1 MGILKDLIIKL
12 GLDSSGVDKGVNKA
26 GDSLNKLSSSVK
38 SIGVAFAA
46 AFSLGAIK
54 NFAKESLDA
63 YKTQEIAAKKLESVI
78 NATGGAIGYT
88 TKELI
93 KYAGQ
98 LQKVTTFDDD
108 ATVSAMAV
116 AASFKSIRG
125 ENFKQMISLA
135 QDLSTILGQDL
146 QSSVLQLGKALEQPE
161 VGLTMLRRSGI
172 SFSTQQIES
181 IKELTKQGKLY
192 EAQVLILAEVNSQ
205 FGGAAKNAAE
215 SSMGPLEQLSNAWG
229 DIKEGIGKAIIE
241 SGNFIKTVKQ
251 LAGVLPLFKYTGDLL
266 NDIKLA
272 GMKKGFEE
280 NFLDKINDSSKSAED
295 RIKSLKMAINST
307 KSTLDTYSENI
318 FGRSKITVGGT
329 EFSGKEALVQFKLQ
343 TYEKQR
349 LEEELAD
356 VQKKIRQQSSI
367 DNLQLTKKTI
377 KELES
382 LNESY
387 KGKVDDDSLAIRSAI
402 SGEIKSR
409 ERVIELTDEQKK
421 KIEEL
426 EKARKAAEN
435 LKAGKASIADY
446 ETLIKLNDDLLKIAK
461 SDDERLKISRENSA
475 LKTKLELINKIV
487 ERQTSGVGST
497 ALQTPKAKGI
507 TTLEREKVDI
517 SDLDTSDL
525 KGIVDEYEAQANR
538 VGEISNEMAATM
550 QGSVVSAFQ
559 ALGTAIGTMGEM
571 NAGQAIASLLNPIAD
586 MAISA
591 GTMIMMTGTAIEALK
606 ASLVSFFGGS
616 AIVAGAALVAVG
628 VAAKAGLAALASGGG
643 SGGQKSASVSGGSFL
658 GAKDYESRSEMVT
671 VQVEGKLKGSDIYI
685 SNQKE
690 ATRRR
695 NGF

>member
-12 GLDSSGVDKGVNKA
+12 GLDSSGVDKGVNQA
-26 GDSLNKLSSSVK
+26 GGSLDKLKGMVGKVGAAMGIAFGVSEIINFGKEIIGLASKTEGVKRAFDRLGMPSLMNDLKQATRGAVSEFDLMKSAVSANNFKIPLENLSSYLSFATRRAEETGQSVDYLVDSIIMGIGRK
-38 SIGVAFAA
+38 SPMILDNLGISILDIRNEMEKTGDIAKAVANIINKEMASAGSAA
-46 AFSLGAIK
+46 DTAATKFGQLSAKWDDFKTALGGGLSEGSKSPVSWLTSALETMTNYIKSETIPTWRKWLGLVNITMLGANIQ
-54 NFAKESLDA
+54 DA
-63 YKTQEIAAKKLESVI
+63 NREAEQRKLAEINSKKLAPTI
-78 NATGGAIGYT
+78 DT
-88 TKELI
+88 
-93 KYAGQ
+93 
-98 LQKVTTFDDD
+98 
-108 ATVSAMAV
+108 
-116 AASFKSIRG
+116 
-125 ENFKQMISLA
+125 
-135 QDLSTILGQDL
+135 QD
-146 QSSVLQLGKALEQPE
+146 V
-161 VGLTMLRRSGI
+161 
-172 SFSTQQIES
+172 
-181 IKELTKQGKLY
+181 
-192 EAQVLILAEVNSQ
+192 
-205 FGGAAKNAAE
+205 
-215 SSMGPLEQLSNAWG
+215 
-229 DIKEGIGKAIIE
+229 
-241 SGNFIKTVKQ
+241 
-251 LAGVLPLFKYTGDLL
+251 
-266 NDIKLA
+266 
-272 GMKKGFEE
+272 
-280 NFLDKINDSSKSAED
+280 
-295 RIKSLKMAINST
+295 
-307 KSTLDTYSENI
+307 
-318 FGRSKITVGGT
+318 
-329 EFSGKEALVQFKLQ
+329 
-343 TYEKQR
+343 TYEKALSEIVRMQKVILDPKQYTAANLAYLQAMQMRKSEFDKSYAAEIEAKQVLADKAKEESEAIKKAAEAEAKKR
-349 LEEELAD
+349 LEIE
-356 VQKKIRQQSSI
+356 
-367 DNLQLTKKTI
+367 KT
-377 KELES
+377 
-382 LNESY
+382 
-387 KGKVDDDSLAIRSAI
+387 
-402 SGEIKSR
+402 
-409 ERVIELTDEQKK
+409 
-421 KIEEL
+421 
-426 EKARKAAEN
+426 RKAASEAIKLN
-435 LKAGKASIADY
+435 KGSINDY

-671 VQVEGKLKGSDIYI
+671 VQVEGKIKGQDIYFA
-685 SNQKE
+685 NQKE